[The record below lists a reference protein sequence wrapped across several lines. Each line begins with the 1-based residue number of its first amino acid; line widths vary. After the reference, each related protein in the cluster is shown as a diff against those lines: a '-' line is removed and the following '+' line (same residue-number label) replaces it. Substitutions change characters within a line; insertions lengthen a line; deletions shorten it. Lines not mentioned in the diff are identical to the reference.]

1 MSSYLLIHLH
11 DAFKKLQESL
21 EDTNR
26 ILVNSDLP
34 VWLPEPFEQ
43 DRQLAADAITE
54 CWNQDKKTYPLT
66 GVVCVA
72 TEHLQAFIDANS
84 CKSEFKKEIHKI
96 KKASNKK
103 KSNLAVII
111 ESVAKGRDDEVAQA
125 MKSLR
130 ISRLNLLWC
139 YRQILV
145 LPPSLDS
152 LSWTWATAHKSIAP
166 ITHKEVSALIN
177 EIITDDND
185 KKMMQDIVNNY
196 HDHQLVRVKKV
207 APHLRANITF
217 FEGDLI
223 TRKIITTPTVVISQ
237 DTSLPR
243 IRWPDKEMKNTR
255 LTRSDVKLNPV
266 PIIKAL
272 GIYTYLA
279 D

>member
-1 MSSYLLIHLH
+1 MSRYLLIHLH

-21 EDTNR
+21 DNVNR
-26 ILVNSDLP
+26 IIANSDLP

-43 DRQLAADAITE
+43 DRQMAADAITE

-72 TEHLQAFIDANS
+72 TEHLQAFTDANF

-96 KKASNKK
+96 KKASDKE

-139 YRQILV
+139 YRQIMV
-145 LPPSLDS
+145 LPPAMDS
-152 LSWTWATAHKSIAP
+152 LSWTWANAHKSITP
-166 ITHKEVSALIN
+166 ITHEKVKTLIN

-185 KKMMQDIVNNY
+185 KEMMQGIIEQY
-196 HDHQLVRVKKV
+196 HAHQLMRVKKV
-207 APHLRANITF
+207 APHLRANIAF
-217 FEGDLI
+217 FEGNLI
-223 TRKIITTPTVVISQ
+223 TRKIITTPTVIVSQ
-237 DTSLPR
+237 DATLPR
-243 IRWPDKEMKNTR
+243 IRWPDKEVKNTR
-255 LTRSDVKLNPV
+255 LTRSEERRVGKEC
-266 PIIKAL
+266 
-272 GIYTYLA
+272 
-279 D
+279 